1 MRFFQAT
8 LLLVFLASV
17 AAFALQNNTL
27 VSVKFMVWAITAP
40 LSVLIVGVYVL
51 GMISGGAVFGFIR
64 RSIRQVSDH
73 SRSTGE

>member
-8 LLLVFLASV
+8 LLLVFLGAV
-17 AAFALQNNTL
+17 AAFALQNNGL
-27 VSVKFMVWAITAP
+27 VSVKFLAWGLSAP

-64 RSIRQVSDH
+64 RSIRKVSEH
-73 SRSTGE
+73 PQSSGR